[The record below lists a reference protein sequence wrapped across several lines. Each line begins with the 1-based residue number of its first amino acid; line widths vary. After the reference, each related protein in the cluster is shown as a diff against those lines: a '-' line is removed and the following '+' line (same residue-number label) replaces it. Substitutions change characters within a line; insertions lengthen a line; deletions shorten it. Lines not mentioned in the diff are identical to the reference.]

1 MTNEKIEDM
10 QERIKL
16 KNYERKYYHLKFE
29 PEKLREVMLKL
40 TEKINELSDELDI
53 VGEMFTNSLK
63 FKE

>member
-1 MTNEKIEDM
+1 
-10 QERIKL
+10 
-16 KNYERKYYHLKFE
+16 
-29 PEKLREVMLKL
+29 MLKL